1 MMIIKNNNNLKEL
14 LKLTINNI
22 LISPYNKDL
31 ISKYLLNYENS
42 RLNITNLNNI
52 EIDHNNFCSHFS
64 GFLDGD
70 GSLKTG
76 RRDEGKR
83 YNPTIVIELH
93 KDDWEYLDL
102 LNKYFQFNTLLYYQ
116 NKNRNTVTLIVSN
129 LLIINNVLI
138 PLLNEYKLLGKKYYD
153 YLLWKKLV
161 DLYYNELIDKSEK
174 LLICN
179 KYRVLINKYNEID
192 KFPLM
197 DHIIN
202 NINTPKVL
210 GFIEAEG
217 HFSIKPKLQK
227 YLLRIEIL
235 QRKESEPYLKG
246 IYNLIENW
254 YVDPIYKFKL
264 KPITKLLYKEENKL
278 KVHILGIDR
287 LYYSVIPT
295 ILHYGLYTR
304 KYIDFVLW
312 IIGTI
317 IRKHGLHHT
326 IEGQLLLE
334 EIRLSY
340 NKNRYSLNNTK
351 IPSLLN
357 ILKVLSIKPVYDP
370 SKSHDINY
378 RLHASQTKINKN
390 N

>member
-1 MMIIKNNNNLKEL
+1 MIIKNNNNNLKEL
-14 LKLTINNI
+14 LELTINNI
-22 LISPYNKDL
+22 SISSYNKNL

-42 RLNITNLNNI
+42 RLNITNFNNI
-52 EIDHNNFCSHFS
+52 EINHNNFCSHFS

-70 GSLKTG
+70 GCLRTG
-76 RRDEGKR
+76 RRDQGKR
-83 YNPTIVIELH
+83 YNPTILIELH

-102 LNKYFQFNTLLYYQ
+102 LNKYFKLNSLLYYS
-116 NKNRNTVTLIVSN
+116 NRNSVILIVSN
-129 LLIINNVLI
+129 VLIINNLLI
-138 PLLNEYKLLGKKYYD
+138 PLLNEYKLLSKKYYD
-153 YLLWKKLV
+153 YLLWKEV
-161 DLYYNELIDKSEK
+161 VNIYYNKLIDKSER
-174 LLICN
+174 LLICD
-179 KYRVLINKYNEID
+179 KYHVLINKYNEIN

-197 DHIIN
+197 EHINN
-202 NINTPKVL
+202 NINTLKVL

-217 HFSIKPKLQK
+217 HFTIKPKSQK

-246 IYNLIENW
+246 IYNLIDNW
-254 YVDPIYKFKL
+254 YVDPIYQFKL
-264 KPITKLLYKEENKL
+264 KPITKLLYKEEEKL
-278 KVHILGIDR
+278 KVYILGIDR

-312 IIGTI
+312 IIGVI
-317 IRKHGLHHT
+317 IKKHGLHHT

-340 NKNRYSLNNTK
+340 NKNRYNLNNNI

-357 ILKVLSIKPVYDP
+357 ILKVLSIKPLYDP
-370 SKSHDINY
+370 NKSHDINY
-378 RLHASQTKINKN
+378 RLQASKTKINKN
-390 N
+390 H